1 MEIRNT
7 RYFKQVDLLLSMLPI
22 VSRIEDFALK
32 GGTAI
37 NLFVQNLPRL
47 SVDIDLAY
55 LPIQDRKTTMERID
69 FHLKEIGN
77 QCQKYLPGI
86 RLNYKENQNVSYG
99 LIVNRDDIVVKIE
112 PNSTIRGSVFPP
124 VELPL
129 VKNVEVMF
137 GRAMEIRTLSVEDLY
152 GGKLCAALDRQHP
165 RDLFDVYH
173 LYREEGITDRIRQA
187 FIVYLLSHNRPIAEL
202 LDPQLK
208 DDLHETFRESFEG
221 MAFDP
226 IPLNDMVEVWKKV
239 VQKLNADFT
248 EEEREFI
255 LSFKR
260 KSPKWDLFP
269 HNTIKNL
276 PAIQWKMM
284 NLEKMSPVK
293 HQAAYEKLEYVL
305 RRGARRTMAL

>member
-1 MEIRNT
+1 MNIRDT
-7 RYFKQVDLLLSMLPI
+7 LYFKQVDLLLNILPL

-37 NLFVQNLPRL
+37 NLFVQDFPRL
-47 SVDIDLAY
+47 SVDIDLTY
-55 LPIQDRKTTMERID
+55 LPIQDRKTTLERID
-69 FHLKEIGN
+69 SHLKEIGN
-77 QCQKYLPGI
+77 KCQQYLPGVE
-86 RLNYKENQNVSYG
+86 LNYKENQNLSYG
-99 LIVNRDDIVVKIE
+99 LIVNRKEIVVKIE
-112 PNSTIRGSVFPP
+112 PNTTLRGSVFP
-124 VELPL
+124 VSILPL
-129 VKNVEVMF
+129 AKNVEEMF
-137 GRAMEIRTLSVEDLY
+137 ERTMEIRTLSVEDLY

-173 LYREEGITDRIRQA
+173 LYRNEGITDRIRQA

-208 DDLHETFRESFEG
+208 DDLVETYKESFEG

-226 IPLNDMVEVWKKV
+226 VPLDDMVETWKKV
-239 VQKLNADFT
+239 VKKLNKDFT
-248 EEEREFI
+248 DEEREFI

-269 HNTIKNL
+269 IKDIRHM

-284 NLEKMSPVK
+284 NLEKMSSKK
-293 HQAAYEKLEYVL
+293 HKAAYEKLERVL
-305 RRGARRTMAL
+305 QREAD

>member
-1 MEIRNT
+1 MDIRET
-7 RYFKQVDLLLSMLPI
+7 LYFKQVDLLLNILPI

-37 NLFVQNLPRL
+37 NLFVQDFPRL

-55 LPIQDRKTTMERID
+55 LPVQDRETTLERID
-69 FHLKEIGN
+69 SHLKEIGVR
-77 QCQKYLPGI
+77 CQQYLPGAE
-86 RLNYKENQNVSYG
+86 LNYKEKQSLSYG
-99 LIVNRDDIVVKIE
+99 LVVNRKEIVVKIE
-112 PNSTIRGSVFPP
+112 PNSTIRGSVFPANT
-124 VELPL
+124 LPL
-129 VKNVEVMF
+129 AKNVEKMF
-137 GRAMEIRTLSVEDLY
+137 ERTMEIRTLSVEDLY

-173 LYREEGITDRIRQA
+173 LYKNKGITDRIRQA

-208 DDLHETFRESFEG
+208 EDLGETFQESFEG

-226 IPLNDMVEVWKKV
+226 VPLDDMVETWKAV
-239 VQKLNADFT
+239 VNTLNNDFT

-269 HNTIKNL
+269 VKEIRHL

-284 NLEKMSPVK
+284 NLQKMSSKK
-293 HQAAYEKLEYVL
+293 HKAACEKLERVL
-305 RRGARRTMAL
+305 RG

>member
-1 MEIRNT
+1 MDIRNT
-7 RYFKQVDLLLSMLPI
+7 TYFKQVDLLLTILPI

-37 NLFVQNLPRL
+37 NLFVQDFPRL
-47 SVDIDLAY
+47 SVDIDLTY
-55 LPIQDRKTTMERID
+55 LPIQDRKTTLERID
-69 FHLKEIGN
+69 NHLKEIGERCR
-77 QCQKYLPGI
+77 QYLPGVE
-86 RLNYKENQNVSYG
+86 LNYKEKQNFSYG
-99 LIVNRDDIVVKIE
+99 LIVNREEIVVKIE

-124 VELPL
+124 VNLPL
-129 VKNVEVMF
+129 AKNVEELF
-137 GRAMEIRTLSVEDLY
+137 GRTMEIRTLSVEDLY

-173 LYREEGITDRIRQA
+173 LYRKEGITDRIRQA

-208 DDLHETFRESFEG
+208 DDLGETFRESFEG

-226 IPLNDMVEVWKKV
+226 VPLDDMVETWKKV
-239 VQKLNADFT
+239 VKKVNKDFT

-269 HNTIKNL
+269 HKEIKHL
-276 PAIQWKMM
+276 PGIQWKMM
-284 NLEKMSPVK
+284 NLEKMSPKK
-293 HQAAYEKLEYVL
+293 HKAACEKLERVL
-305 RRGARRTMAL
+305 QSGAA

>member
-1 MEIRNT
+1 MDIRNT
-7 RYFKQVDLLLSMLPI
+7 IYFKQVDLLLTILPI

-37 NLFVQNLPRL
+37 NLFVQNFPRL
-47 SVDIDLAY
+47 SVDIDLTY
-55 LPIQDRKTTMERID
+55 LPIQERKTTLERID
-69 FHLKEIGN
+69 SHLKEIGER
-77 QCQKYLPGI
+77 CQQYLPGI
-86 RLNYKENQNVSYG
+86 ELNYKEKQNLSYG
-99 LIVNRDDIVVKIE
+99 LIVYRNEIVVKIE

-124 VELPL
+124 VDLPL
-129 VKNVEVMF
+129 AKNVEEMF
-137 GRAMEIRTLSVEDLY
+137 GRTMEIRTLSVEDIY

-173 LYREEGITDRIRQA
+173 LYRKEGITDRIRQE

-208 DDLHETFRESFEG
+208 DDLDETFRESFEG

-226 IPLNDMVEVWKKV
+226 VPLDDMVDIWKKV
-239 VQKLNADFT
+239 VQKLNKDLT
-248 EEEREFI
+248 EGEREFI

-269 HNTIKNL
+269 HKEIKYL
-276 PAIQWKMM
+276 PGIQWKMM
-284 NLEKMSPVK
+284 NLDKMSPKK
-293 HQAAYEKLEYVL
+293 HKAACEKLERVL
-305 RRGARRTMAL
+305 QNGAG